1 MFALEIF
8 CLVFNDIFALEYEV
22 FVVWVLQTPVIKAKI
37 IHGNILDQLLKT
49 KNKRGFF
56 WLVFDSLRRSL
67 ADEVWVELIEILKLQ
82 TAL

>member
-1 MFALEIF
+1 MFVLEIF
-8 CLVFNDIFALEYEV
+8 CLVFNDISALEYEA

-37 IHGNILDQLLKT
+37 IHGNTLDQLLKA

-67 ADEVWVELIEILKLQ
+67 AHEVWVEFIEFLKLQ